1 MVCLSK
7 KQIKNE
13 LIYRLVSSQHGSV
26 MTTIFFPE
34 RFDRDT
40 LAPFFEQLEL
50 HQDTPDVCV
59 DCSTLRYSFPTAMLV
74 AGSKL
79 RKWIVIRRQ
88 KSLRTR
94 KSGQN
99 SPNNVHS
106 YLMHLGFFDF
116 ILMGGGNQVGEARG
130 SSAYLPITRIEKP
143 AYDASSQE
151 LQIWYDKIMSS
162 VRNLA
167 RVVSGTA
174 EDTEENRLYNYALRE
189 IIRNVFE
196 HSQATECY
204 VCGQRWWNGRVE
216 IAVID
221 EGVGIASS
229 LKRSHAISSDNE
241 ALHMAIKPGVSSTS
255 NINQSQNIYDNSGFG
270 LYVLSQLAS
279 SFGWYVVGSGAARLV
294 GYGNN
299 ISEEALNF
307 NGTYFGMQLQRS
319 PQQFSQ
325 LLNDII
331 TSGEEEAEAS
341 GISKKASGMSK
352 LF

>member
-1 MVCLSK
+1 
-7 KQIKNE
+7 
-13 LIYRLVSSQHGSV
+13 

-40 LAPFFEQLEL
+40 LTPFFEQLEF

-59 DCSTLRYSFPTAMLV
+59 DCSTLRYSYPTAMLV

-79 RKWIVIRRQ
+79 RKWITNRQ
-88 KSLRTR
+88 QKKLNTT
-94 KSGQN
+94 KSGHN
-99 SPNNVHS
+99 SPNSVHS

-116 ILMGGGNQVGEARG
+116 ILMGGGNQVGQARG
-130 SSAYLPITRIEKP
+130 SSAYLPITRIVKP
-143 AYDASSQE
+143 AFDASSEE

-162 VRNLA
+162 VRGLA
-167 RVVSGTA
+167 RVVSGTV

-196 HSQATECY
+196 HSEATECY
-204 VCGQRWWNGRVE
+204 VCGQRWWNGKVE

-221 EGVGIASS
+221 EGVGIANS
-229 LKRSHAISSDNE
+229 LKRSHRVPSDNE
-241 ALHMAIKPGVSSTS
+241 ALAMAIKPGVSRTS
-255 NINQSQNIYDNSGFG
+255 NINQAQNIYDNSGFG
-270 LYVLSQLAS
+270 LYVLSQLAT
-279 SFGWYVVGSGAARLV
+279 SFGWYVLGSGTARLV
-294 GYGNN
+294 GHANN
-299 ISEEALNF
+299 SSQEALNF
-307 NGTYFGMQLQRS
+307 SGTYFGMQLHRA

-331 TSGEEEAEAS
+331 SSGEAEAEAS

-352 LF
+352 LY

>member
-1 MVCLSK
+1 
-7 KQIKNE
+7 
-13 LIYRLVSSQHGSV
+13 

-40 LAPFFEQLEL
+40 LAPFFDQLEL
-50 HQDTPDVCV
+50 HQDTPDVCI

-79 RKWIVIRRQ
+79 RKWIINRQ
-88 KSLRTR
+88 KKRLNTT
-94 KSGQN
+94 KSGHN
-99 SPNNVHS
+99 SSNNVHS

-116 ILMGGGNQVGEARG
+116 IMMGGGNQVGQARG
-130 SSAYLPITRIEKP
+130 SSAYLPITRIVKP
-143 AYDASSQE
+143 AYDANSQE

-162 VRNLA
+162 VRGLA
-167 RVVSGTA
+167 RVVSGTV

-196 HSQATECY
+196 HSEATECY
-204 VCGQRWWNGRVE
+204 VCGQRWWNGKVE

-221 EGVGIASS
+221 EGVGIANS
-229 LKRSHAISSDNE
+229 LKRSHRIPSDNE
-241 ALHMAIKPGVSSTS
+241 ALSMAIKQGVSSTS
-255 NINQSQNIYDNSGFG
+255 NIDQAQNIYDNSGFG

-279 SFGWYVVGSGAARLV
+279 SFGWYVLGSGTARLV
-294 GYGNN
+294 GHGKNV
-299 ISEEALNF
+299 SQATLNF
-307 NGTYFGMQLQRS
+307 SGTYFGMQLQRP

-325 LLNDII
+325 LLDDII
-331 TSGEEEAEAS
+331 SSGEEEAEAS

-352 LF
+352 LY